1 MKAKFPRLARSAV
14 LVLALALGSCV
25 GQPKEAARAPNII
38 FILADDMGYADIGAY
53 GQVQVATPNIDR
65 MAAEGIRFTDFYA
78 GAPVCA
84 PSRSVLMTGLHT
96 GHTSV
101 RGNSTNDIQQ
111 LRPSETT
118 VAQVL
123 KSAGYATAL
132 IGKWGL
138 GDEGTASQPNDKG
151 FDSFFGYLNQSHA
164 HNHYPDFLW
173 SDKTR
178 FPLSNKVTVSGR
190 SQSGFPVGATPLA
203 ERREYVEDLFRQ
215 RALDYID
222 ANKGRPF
229 FLYLSIVSPHAN
241 NEAKSLGTNA
251 MEVPSFGAY
260 ADKDWPET
268 AKGYA
273 AMMAHIDETV
283 GQIMQRLKAQGIAD
297 NTIVIFASDNGVH
310 AEGGNDP
317 TFLKSSGP
325 LRGIKR
331 DLTEGGIR
339 VPFIVW
345 APGRAPAGRTS
356 DHVGYFADIMPTAAQ
371 LARTRSPATDGLSF
385 ASLITGGTAP
395 RHAHLYWEFYEKSGQ
410 AVRMGQWKA
419 IRQPMLT
426 GPIELYDLSTDLGEK
441 NNVAAA
447 HPDLVARAKAIMER
461 EHVPDPRWETASSP
475 AG

>member
-14 LVLALALGSCV
+14 LILALALGSCV
-25 GQPKEAARAPNII
+25 AQPREAARAPNII
-38 FILADDMGYADIGAY
+38 FILADDMGYADLGAY
-53 GQVQVATPNIDR
+53 GQTKIATPNLDR
-65 MAAEGIRFTDFYA
+65 LAAEGIRFTNFYA

-111 LRPSETT
+111 LRPTEKT
-118 VAQVL
+118 VASVL
-123 KSAGYATAL
+123 KDAGYATAL

-138 GDEGTASQPNDKG
+138 GDQGTGAEPNDKG

-173 SDKTR
+173 NDKTR
-178 FPLSNKVTVSGR
+178 VPVNNKVVVSGT
-190 SQSGFPVGATPLA
+190 SQSGFPVGAA
-203 ERREYVEDLFRQ
+203 RMEDRHEYVEDLFRQ
-215 RALDYID
+215 RALTYIE
-222 ANKGRPF
+222 AHRNRPF

-251 MEVPSFGAY
+251 MEVPSFGPY
-260 ADKDWPET
+260 AGKDWPET

-273 AMMAHIDETV
+273 AMVGHIDDTV
-283 GQIMQRLKAQGIAD
+283 GLIMARLKALGIEKD
-297 NTIVIFASDNGVH
+297 TIIVFASDNGVH
-310 AEGGNDP
+310 AEGENDP
-317 TFLKSSGP
+317 AFFQSSGP

-345 APGRAPAGRTS
+345 GPGHVEGGRTS
-356 DHVGYFADIMPTAAQ
+356 DHVGYFADFMPTAAQ
-371 LARTRSPATDGLSF
+371 LARVRAPAGDGLSF
-385 ASLITGGTAP
+385 ASVLSRARAP
-395 RHAHLYWEFYEKSGQ
+395 QHQSLYWEFYEKGSGQ

-426 GPIELYDLSTDLGEK
+426 GPIQLYDLSTDVGETRD
-441 NNVAAA
+441 VAAA
-447 HPDLVARAKAIMER
+447 RPEIVARAKAVMER
-461 EHVPDPRWETASSP
+461 EHTPDPRWKISR
-475 AG
+475 G